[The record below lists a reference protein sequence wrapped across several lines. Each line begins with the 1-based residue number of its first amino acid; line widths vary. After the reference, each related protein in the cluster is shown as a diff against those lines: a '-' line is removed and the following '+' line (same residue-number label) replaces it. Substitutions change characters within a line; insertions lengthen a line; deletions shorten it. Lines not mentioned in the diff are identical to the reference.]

1 MSMGTIRRSFIRGY
15 RQQSNVTPELGAR
28 VLRLVLAVCL
38 GIDFA
43 AGHPLW
49 PTVALIGA
57 VVALLVFSLRAMRR
71 TPPSHP
77 TPDEED
83 R

>member
-1 MSMGTIRRSFIRGY
+1 MSMSSIRRSFVRGY
-15 RQQSNVTPELGAR
+15 RQQSKVTPELGAR
-28 VLRLVLAVCL
+28 VLRLILGVCL

-49 PTVALIGA
+49 PTVVIIGA
-57 VVALLVFSLRAMRR
+57 VVALFVFSLRAMRR
-71 TPPSHP
+71 TPPSNP
-77 TPDEED
+77 TQDEED